1 MRARGKTGE
10 KSGQGRNEPHPADI
24 HVGLRLRERRIVL
37 GMSQTKLA
45 ATLGL
50 TFQQVY
56 KYEQGKNRISAGRLY
71 DLSRF
76 LGVPITFFF
85 EGIVGSS
92 PTAPLASG
100 RHNDPLDPRE
110 ATELFAAYRAIPDSV
125 VRRRL
130 RQLRDRLFRL
140 TGRSPRAANLGR
152 RPAVDFSK
160 DGVEPSQAPE
170 SCPHRDLGHR

>member
-1 MRARGKTGE
+1 VRARGKTLG
-10 KSGQGRNEPHPADI
+10 AIDM
-24 HVGLRLRERRIVL
+24 HVASRVRERRMVL

-71 DLSRF
+71 DLSKL

-92 PTAPLASG
+92 PTALLASG

-110 ATELFAAYRAIPDSV
+110 ATELFAAYRAISDSA

-130 RQLRDRLFRL
+130 RQLAKAFAKGLNGSAEAASRSQSRKLSRRVRSDR
-140 TGRSPRAANLGR
+140 GRGAKAR
-152 RPAVDFSK
+152 
-160 DGVEPSQAPE
+160 
-170 SCPHRDLGHR
+170 

>member
-24 HVGLRLRERRIVL
+24 HVAFRLRERRIEL
-37 GMSQTKLA
+37 GMSQQKLA
-45 ATLGL
+45 AALGIAY
-50 TFQQVY
+50 QQVS
-56 KYEQGKNRISAGRLY
+56 KYEQAKDRISARRLY
-71 DLSRF
+71 DLSRV
-76 LGVPITFFF
+76 LDVPVTFFF

-100 RHNDPLDPRE
+100 PHNDPLDPRE

-130 RQLRDRLFRL
+130 RQLAKTFAEGLNGSAAAASRSQSRKLSRRVRSDR
-140 TGRSPRAANLGR
+140 GRGAKAR
-152 RPAVDFSK
+152 
-160 DGVEPSQAPE
+160 
-170 SCPHRDLGHR
+170 